1 MTGLVDRLRT
11 ANARGAPED
20 SVPLRL
26 AVGVAAVVA
35 AHAVGQ
41 QGVGTP
47 TQHLVV
53 LVGLPAAHLFSY
65 RTRRWGG
72 LWLKLLIAAGLLA
85 ALAQFIGAMTQLNG
99 NAAAVQVP
107 LAEMFLWTTLLHSL
121 DVPARRDL
129 GFSLVSSLVLVGTAG
144 TLAVSLTFALDL
156 LGWLVAAAVALVLMH
171 TSEIDALPRP
181 ASAHQPEG
189 APTRISSGRSPAR
202 RGGDVWAIA
211 AVIVVVGVIGAA
223 AFAVIPAA
231 GSARAFT
238 FPLSLPDVQ
247 RPSGDPGGLVNPSLG
262 DADPARVSGGD
273 VSAGK
278 AGVGSGPRSSYGYFG
293 FANRMDTSVRGRPDD
308 SLVMRVRAS
317 APAFWRGQSF
327 DKWDGRSWTSTLAK
341 PTTVST
347 SHMPLT
353 VGPNEPSLGLSS
365 ERFVQTYYIEKPG
378 PNMIFAA
385 TVASE
390 LYFADPTV
398 YRLPDGSLR
407 AGVLL
412 DKGAVYTVVSY
423 PPSTSEA
430 TLGAYRAGSPTSGLP
445 AADVARYTELP
456 PSTTSRVRDLA
467 RQTTAAAPSTIE
479 KVRALEAWLGAN
491 TQYSLDIPPLP
502 AGKDAVDHFLF
513 DEKVGFCEQIGSS
526 LVVMVR
532 ALGIPARLAVG
543 YVPGERN
550 PFTGLYEVR
559 ASDAHSWA
567 EVWFPQAG
575 WLSFDPTAK
584 VPFAP
589 GADRARSAGS
599 GSLGFLGRRIPSLPS
614 WARPA
619 AGLLAGLG
627 LAVSAAAG
635 ANRVRRRRQ
644 ARAARTWAER
654 WVEQL
659 ERAGGRRGRVRAV
672 DESARTY
679 VAALGLEDDPA
690 WIAAVATVERE
701 AFGPGA
707 DERARAAA
715 DALVTALR
723 DRGASTALRD

>member
-1 MTGLVDRLRT
+1 MTGLVERLRT

-156 LGWLVAAAVALVLMH
+156 VGWLVAAAIALVLMH

-181 ASAHQPEG
+181 ESTHHRASGHQHAG
-189 APTRISSGRSPAR
+189 ASTTRSAGRSHAR
-202 RGGDVWAIA
+202 RGGGDVRAIVV
-211 AVIVVVGVIGAA
+211 VIVVVGVIGAG

-278 AGVGSGPRSSYGYFG
+278 PGVGSGARSSFGYFG

-430 TLGAYRAGSPTSGLP
+430 TLDAYRTGSPTKGLP

-456 PSTTSRVRDLA
+456 PSTTSRVRELA

-479 KVRALEAWLGAN
+479 KVRALESWLGAN

-526 LVVMVR
+526 LVVMLR

-619 AGLLAGLG
+619 AGVLAGLG
-627 LAVSAAAG
+627 LVVSAVAG
-635 ANRVRRRRQ
+635 ANRVRRRRR

-659 ERAGGRRGRVRAV
+659 ERAGGRRGRVRSV
-672 DESARTY
+672 DESARAY

-690 WIAAVATVERE
+690 WHAAVVTVERE
-701 AFGPGA
+701 AFGPGT

-715 DALVTALR
+715 DALVSTLR
-723 DRGASTALRD
+723 D

>member
-1 MTGLVDRLRT
+1 MTGLVERLRT

-26 AVGVAAVVA
+26 AVGMAAVVA

-41 QGVGTP
+41 QGVGTS

-53 LVGLPAAHLFSY
+53 LIGLPAAHLFSY

-121 DVPARRDL
+121 DLPARRDL

-156 LGWLVAAAVALVLMH
+156 VGWLVAAAIALVLMH

-181 ASAHQPEG
+181 QSTHHRASGHQHAG
-189 APTRISSGRSPAR
+189 ASTTRSAGRSHAR
-202 RGGDVWAIA
+202 RGGDLRAIV
-211 AVIVVVGVIGAA
+211 AVIVVVGVIGAG

-247 RPSGDPGGLVNPSLG
+247 RPGGDPGGLANPSLG
-262 DADPARVSGGD
+262 DADPARVDGTA
-273 VSAGK
+273 VSAGTP
-278 AGVGSGPRSSYGYFG
+278 GVGSGARSSFGYFG

-430 TLGAYRAGSPTSGLP
+430 TLDAYRTGSPTKGLP

-456 PSTTSRVRDLA
+456 PSTTSRVRELA

-479 KVRALEAWLGAN
+479 KVRALESWLGAN

-526 LVVMVR
+526 LVVMLR

-619 AGLLAGLG
+619 AGVLAGLG
-627 LAVSAAAG
+627 LVVSAVAG
-635 ANRVRRRRQ
+635 ANRVRRRRR

-659 ERAGGRRGRVRAV
+659 ERAGGRRGRVRSV
-672 DESARTY
+672 DESARAY

-690 WIAAVATVERE
+690 WHAAVVTVERE
-701 AFGPGA
+701 AFGPGT

-715 DALVTALR
+715 DALVSTLR
-723 DRGASTALRD
+723 D